1 MRTAG
6 PSPIGRE
13 NTYEERL
20 PIRLKT
26 LVAVIVSAY
35 GSQNSEST
43 FGAIKSTST
52 SAKSPRSACLIWFT
66 AGLIFS
72 SFPHEVIIRNPHHIL

>member
-43 FGAIKSTST
+43 FGAIKRTRT

-72 SFPHEVIIRNPHHIL
+72 SFPHDVIIRNPHHIL